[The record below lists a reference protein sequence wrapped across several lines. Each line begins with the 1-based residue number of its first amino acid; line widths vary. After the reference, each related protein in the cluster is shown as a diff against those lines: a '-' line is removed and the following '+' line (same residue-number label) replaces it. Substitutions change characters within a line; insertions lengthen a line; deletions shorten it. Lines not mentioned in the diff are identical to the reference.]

1 MYDGAKELNKGMKKF
16 DKEAVDKLK
25 DTVDGDIQSV
35 LDRLDKV
42 LDAGKEYKTFAG
54 TADDKESSVKFV
66 IETAGV
72 SK

>member
-1 MYDGAKELNKGMKKF
+1 M
-16 DKEAVDKLK
+16 DKLK